1 MICPLTLGAG
11 SRPAE
16 RVDNNK
22 IREDEMNLAKTAI
35 ERPIWVAVS
44 VVLIFLAGLLSIRS
58 LPVQLFPDI
67 DRPHLNISVSWRSA
81 SPQEMESEITD
92 PIEQELQG
100 VQGLKS
106 LTSNSYPGFVEM
118 DLEFA
123 IGTDMQRVQLEI
135 ISRLNRV
142 SGLPD
147 NIDGPYLNNY
157 SSNDTLTFFF
167 IQQLPGAKGTI
178 DDQQPLIE
186 SRVKPELERI
196 PGVSTVEIDG
206 INARQ
211 LQIRFDPYRA
221 AELGVEIPV
230 LASRAATGWDVS
242 AGTLDIGRWE
252 YKLRFAGRYD
262 VETLGDKVVDWRDGL
277 PIYLRDVAE
286 VRLTREASP
295 VLRIQNGNQAIS
307 AQIFKENGANALAAL
322 EAIKARVADLNR
334 EVLEPAGLHMEQSFD
349 ASLYINRAIHMVT
362 ANLGLGVLLS
372 CAILWVFLR
381 QLKATLMIALAIP
394 ISIMLTLCLLKLMDR
409 TLNVISLAG
418 IAFAVGMV
426 LDAAIVVLESIYRRH
441 ERGDIDKAGAALAGT
456 RQVWAALVASTLT
469 TVAIFLPVLLLNDVE
484 GQLFADLAL
493 TIACAVT
500 VSMLVAVSVLPAVA
514 SRWMGQDRLTDP
526 YAGHWHRAT
535 MRIIHWT
542 RTPTR
547 RWVII
552 LTMMSLPVLATW
564 ALLPKMN
571 YLPDVKRDAI
581 DVWMSFTPGVN
592 LKAQR
597 EEVIDT
603 LIARLDPYMRGVK
616 EPALKNYYIMR
627 YPGGAQIG
635 VRARDDDRIKELE
648 TLLMKDL
655 LQGIPDTRA
664 FGGQGSLFG
673 GFDSENGVELL
684 LQGGSLPALYRA
696 ARTAM
701 EIVKQDL
708 PGAQVRPEPS
718 LDFTA
723 PELRLVPQDRRLAE
737 VGWDRGPM
745 PTIIQT
751 FGDGLRVG
759 EYFDGDERFDILLM
773 GQTSGNPDDLKAVPL
788 ATPRGGIVPLG
799 ELLKVDHDMGPSGIF
814 RADGRRSLSLHITPP
829 EGMSMEQVLDT
840 LKGKSFARIRPEL
853 PAGGEL
859 RIVGNADSLQQALGN
874 LGSIFLFA
882 LVILLVLLWGLFA
895 SVRDALLVLLTLPL
909 ATVGGVVALK
919 LSGLVVP
926 LPMDLLTLIGFV
938 ILLGLVVN
946 NAILLVHQTRTAE
959 REGLDRGAAVADAL
973 QSRMRPIAM
982 TSLTSIFGM
991 LPLMLSPSAGSEIYR
1006 GLATVIVG
1014 GMSCSTLFTLILL
1027 PAFLRLGEQTP
1038 VRVALRQRA

>member
-1 MICPLTLGAG
+1 
-11 SRPAE
+11 
-16 RVDNNK
+16 
-22 IREDEMNLAKTAI
+22 MNLAKTAI

-44 VVLIFLAGLLSIRS
+44 IVLIFLLGLLSIRG
-58 LPVQLFPDI
+58 LPIQLFPDI
-67 DRPHLNISVSWRSA
+67 DRPHLNISVDWRSA

-92 PIEQELQG
+92 PIEQEMQG
-100 VQGLKS
+100 VQGLKN
-106 LTSNSYPGFVEM
+106 LTSNSFPGFTEI

-123 IGTDMQRVQLEI
+123 LGTDMQRAQLDV

-147 NIDGPYLNNY
+147 KIGGPYVNNY

-167 IQQLPGAKGTI
+167 IQQLPGAKGQI
-178 DDQQPLIE
+178 DDHQALIE
-186 SRVKPELERI
+186 ARVKPELERI
-196 PGVSTVEIDG
+196 PGVSTVDIEG
-206 INARQ
+206 INERQ
-211 LQIRFDPYRA
+211 IQIRFDPYRA

-230 LASRAATGWDVS
+230 LASRASTGWDVS

-262 VETLGDKVVDWRDGL
+262 VATLGDKVVDWRDGL

-286 VRLTREASP
+286 VRLAREENP
-295 VLRIQNGNQAIS
+295 VLRIQNGNTAIA
-307 AQIFKENGANALAAL
+307 AQIFKESGANALAAL
-322 EAIKARVADLNR
+322 EAIKLKVGELNR
-334 EVLEPAGLHMEQSFD
+334 EVLEPVGLHMEQSFD
-349 ASLYINRAIHMVT
+349 ASLYINRAVGMVT

-381 QLKATLMIALAIP
+381 QLKATLMIAIAIP
-394 ISIMLTLCLLKLMDR
+394 ISIMLTFCLLKVLGR

-441 ERGDIDKAGAALAGT
+441 ERGDLSKAEAALEGT
-456 RQVWAALVASTLT
+456 SRVWTALVASTLT

-500 VSMLVAVSVLPAVA
+500 VSMLVAVTVLPAVA
-514 SRWMGQDRLTDP
+514 ARWMGRERLIDP
-526 YAGHWHRAT
+526 YEGLWQGT
-535 MRIIHWT
+535 
-542 RTPTR
+542 TR
-547 RWVII
+547 RVIRWTGTSRQRWTVI
-552 LTMMSLPVLATW
+552 TLMMSLPALATW
-564 ALLPKMN
+564 ALLPKMD
-571 YLPDVKRDAI
+571 YLPDVKRDAV
-581 DVWMSFTPGVN
+581 DVWMNFTPGFN
-592 LKAQR
+592 LQAQR

-603 LIARLDPYMRGVK
+603 LIARLAPYMKGEQ
-616 EPALKNYYIMR
+616 EPALKNYYILR

-635 VRARDDDRIKELE
+635 VRPKEEEQIKVLE
-648 TLLMKDL
+648 QLLMKQL
-655 LQGIPDTRA
+655 LVGIPDTQV

-673 GFDSENGVELL
+673 GFDSENGISLL
-684 LQGGSLPALYRA
+684 LQGGDLAELYQAARA
-696 ARTAM
+696 AMA
-701 EIVKQDL
+701 IVKQDL
-708 PGAQVRPEPS
+708 PGAQVRPQPD

-737 VGWDRGPM
+737 VGWDRTPM
-745 PTIIQT
+745 PAIIQT

-759 EYFDGDERFDILLM
+759 EYFDGEERLDIMLM
-773 GQTSGNPDDLKAVPL
+773 GQTSANPDELKAVPL
-788 ATPRGGIVPLG
+788 ATPSGRIVPLG
-799 ELLKVDHDMGPSGIF
+799 ELLRVEHDMGPASIF
-814 RADGRRSLSLHITPP
+814 RADGRRSISLQISPP
-829 EGMSMEQVLDT
+829 AGMSMEQVLDT
-840 LKGKSFARIRPEL
+840 LQSKSFAAIRPLL

-859 RIVGNADSLQQALGN
+859 RVSGNADSLQQALGN
-874 LGSIFLFA
+874 LGAIFLFA
-882 LVILLVLLWGLFA
+882 VMILLILLWGVFA
-895 SVRDALLVLLTLPL
+895 SLKDAVLVLLTLPL
-909 ATVGGVVALK
+909 ATVGGVLALH
-919 LSGLVVP
+919 LSGLLVP
-926 LPMDLLTLIGFV
+926 LPMDLLTIIGFV

-959 REGLDRGAAVADAL
+959 REGMSRQLAVADAL

-991 LPLMLSPSAGSEIYR
+991 LPLMLSPSEGSEIYR

-1027 PAFLRLGEQTP
+1027 PAFLRLGE
-1038 VRVALRQRA
+1038 RVESPLALRQRA

>member
-1 MICPLTLGAG
+1 
-11 SRPAE
+11 
-16 RVDNNK
+16 
-22 IREDEMNLAKTAI
+22 MNLAKTAI

-44 VVLIFLAGLLSIRS
+44 VVLIFLLGLLSIRG

-67 DRPHLNISVSWRSA
+67 DRPHLNITVDWRSA

-92 PIEQELQG
+92 PIEQEMQG

-106 LTSNSYPGFVEM
+106 LSSNSYPGFTEIDM
-118 DLEFA
+118 EFA
-123 IGTDMQRVQLEI
+123 LGTDMQRAQLDV

-147 NIDGPYLNNY
+147 NIGGPYVNNY

-167 IQQLPGAKGTI
+167 IQQLPGAKGEI
-178 DDQQPLIE
+178 DDHQALIE
-186 SRVKPELERI
+186 ARVKPELERI
-196 PGVSTVEIDG
+196 PGVSTVDIEG
-206 INARQ
+206 INERQ
-211 LQIRFDPYRA
+211 IQIRFDPYRA

-230 LASRAATGWDVS
+230 LASRATTGWDVS

-262 VETLGDKVVDWRDGL
+262 VAALGDKVVDWRDGL

-286 VRLTREASP
+286 IRVAREENP
-295 VLRIQNGNQAIS
+295 VLRIQNGNTAIA
-307 AQIFKENGANALAAL
+307 AQIFKESGANALAAL
-322 EAIKARVADLNR
+322 EGIKAKVGELNR
-334 EVLEPAGLHMEQSFD
+334 EVLEPVGLHMEQSFD
-349 ASLYINRAIHMVT
+349 ASLYINRAVSMVT

-394 ISIMLTLCLLKLMDR
+394 ISIMLTFCLLKVMGR
-409 TLNVISLAG
+409 TLNIISLAG

-441 ERGDIDKAGAALAGT
+441 ERGDISKGEAALEGT
-456 RQVWAALVASTLT
+456 RRVWTALVASTLT

-500 VSMLVAVSVLPAVA
+500 VSMVVAVTVLPAVA
-514 SRWMGQDRLTDP
+514 ARWMGHERLIDP
-526 YAGHWHRAT
+526 FERLWCRVTRHVIRWTAT
-535 MRIIHWT
+535 A
-542 RTPTR
+542 PR
-547 RWVII
+547 RWAII
-552 LTMMSLPVLATW
+552 VLMMTGPVLVSW
-564 ALLPKMN
+564 WMLPKMN

-603 LIARLDPYMRGVK
+603 LIARLDPYMKGEK
-616 EPALKNYYIMR
+616 EPVLKNYYILR

-635 VRARDDDRIKELE
+635 VRPKEDNQIKVLE
-648 TLLMKDL
+648 QLLMKQL
-655 LQGIPDTRA
+655 LVGIPDTRV

-673 GFDSENGVELL
+673 GFDSENSISLL
-684 LQGGSLPALYRA
+684 IQGGGLPELYQA
-696 ARTAM
+696 ARESMT
-701 EIVKQDL
+701 IVQRDL
-708 PGAQVRPEPS
+708 PGAQVRPEPG

-737 VGWDRGPM
+737 VGWDRSPM
-745 PTIIQT
+745 PAIIQT

-759 EYFDGDERFDILLM
+759 EYFDGDERLDILLM
-773 GQTSGNPDDLKAVPL
+773 GQASANPDELKAVPL
-788 ATPRGGIVPLG
+788 ATPSGRIVPLG
-799 ELLKVDHDMGPSGIF
+799 ELLRVEPQLGPESIF
-814 RADGRRSLSLHITPP
+814 RSDGRRSISLQISPP
-829 EGMSMEQVLDT
+829 AGMSMEQVLDT
-840 LKGKSFARIRPEL
+840 LQHKSFAAIRPLL

-859 RIVGNADSLQQALGN
+859 RVAGNADSLQQALGN

-882 LVILLVLLWGLFA
+882 VMILLILLWGVFA
-895 SVRDALLVLLTLPL
+895 SLKDAVLVLLTLPL
-909 ATVGGVVALK
+909 ATVGGVLALH
-919 LSGLVVP
+919 LSGLVAP
-926 LPMDLLTLIGFV
+926 LPMDLLTIIGFV

-946 NAILLVHQTRTAE
+946 NAILLVHQTRMAE
-959 REGLDRGAAVADAL
+959 REGMSRQSAVTDAL

-991 LPLMLSPSAGSEIYR
+991 LPLMLSPSEGSEIYR

-1027 PAFLRLGEQTP
+1027 PAFLRLGEQTDIP
-1038 VRVALRQRA
+1038 HALRQRA